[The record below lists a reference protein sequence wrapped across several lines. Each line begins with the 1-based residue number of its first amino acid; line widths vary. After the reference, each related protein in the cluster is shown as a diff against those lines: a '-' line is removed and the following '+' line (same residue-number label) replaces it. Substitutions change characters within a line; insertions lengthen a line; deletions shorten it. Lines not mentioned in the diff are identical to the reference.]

1 MASALL
7 ERRLPVFIRLFIITA
22 LACSAAL
29 AKGAIV
35 INEIHH
41 DPDVK
46 TELAE
51 FIELHNS
58 GDEPVDLGGWTI
70 EGGVAFTFPHG
81 TRLDGGAFV
90 VVAHNPA
97 QFKAKFGG
105 SPLGPWLGKLD
116 NDGERIELRDVTGQL
131 VDRVRYRLG
140 FPWPIVGDPPGYS
153 IELIHPDLD
162 NNDGHNWKPSVRGN
176 ASTKGS
182 TLVAKGSSWKYFK
195 GRREA
200 STPRTAWRKADF
212 DDSDWQTGRTPIG
225 YGENFMRTPLGDMRN
240 GYTSV
245 YFRKK
250 ITLKE
255 VKKIGALKLAL
266 QFDDGFNMWIN
277 GRHVAGSNMSTKEPR
292 FGTSASSAIEEHDY
306 VEFDLP
312 SPGAYLVEGGNIVT
326 IQAHNASKGGSSDFF
341 IDAELTASVGP
352 ANRGPTPGARN
363 SVFAPEPLPRLAKV
377 GHTPRQPKGGET
389 VVITAEPGSA
399 VAGSEVYA
407 EYQIV
412 SPGDYVS
419 IDDAAYGQNWI
430 RLPMKDLGQAGD
442 ASARDGVFS
451 ATVPKT
457 VQQHRRLIRYRVS
470 VKNALGQVATAP
482 YPGDPSPNFAYFCYD
497 GVPSWSGRAKPG
509 SKLVRYSSEALTR
522 VPVYHLISKKSDVE
536 KSTWNEQYRG
546 DNYKWNGTLVYD
558 GEVYDHI
565 RYRARGGVW
574 RYAMGKNMWKFDFN
588 RGHSFQARD
597 HYGREYDTRWD
608 KLNFSACIQQGNFQ
622 HRGEHGMFEAV
633 GFKLFELAGVE
644 APKTHWVHFRIID
657 EAKETGATQHN
668 GDFWGLYLAIE
679 QMDGR
684 FLDEHDLPD
693 GNLYKMEGGTGEL
706 NNQGSTAVTDKSDL
720 NTYLSRYKGNPSEN
734 WWRQNMDL
742 PRYYSYRTIVEGIHH
757 YDIGYGKNYFYY
769 LNPETQRWSTLPW
782 DLDLTWANNMY
793 GNGNDPFK
801 SKVLGKSVFKLE
813 YGNRAREILDLLFND
828 DEGYRLID
836 EFAAIID
843 EPTGR
848 LPSIVDADRA
858 MWDTHP
864 IMSSGKVNGGK
875 AGKGRFYQKAGTK
888 DFPGM
893 VKIMKNY
900 IRSRRNFILKSAA
913 RDTKHPNQPTI
924 TYVGSD
930 SHPVN
935 GLRFRSSA
943 YSGRGGKFARMKWRL
958 AEVSAPDA
966 PPYDPAQPRPYEI
979 NATWESDVLDKFTRE
994 IALPSGL
1001 AKVGH
1006 WYRARVRMLDDT
1018 QRWSHWSEPVEF
1030 RAGEPNTLESLK
1042 AHLVLSELMYNAPAG
1057 PDYDYLELHNLSADT
1072 TLDLGGVVVTG
1083 GVRFTAPA
1091 GFTLAPGQHA
1101 LLIGHD
1107 DEAAFRRHYKLA
1119 DQTTIVGTYGGKLAN
1134 NGETIRLQAAAGG
1147 ELLVTFRYSD
1157 DDNWPQSA
1165 DGEGHSLI
1173 PAVLDPAKQALGA
1186 LDSPDGWQPSLA
1198 KGGSP
1203 GGAEAKPA
1211 KDTDRD
1217 GLPDVWELAN
1227 GLNPEIDDSRADPD
1241 NDRANNLHEYFANTN
1256 PADPTSRLELA
1267 LALGQAGQLEAVFT
1281 LRAGCYYLLESA
1293 ETITGPWGAMPGD
1306 VFFPAKGIES
1316 ETRRVPLGQPGGRQK
1331 RFFRLQVKRL
1341 AE

>member
-1 MASALL
+1 
-7 ERRLPVFIRLFIITA
+7 
-22 LACSAAL
+22 
-29 AKGAIV
+29 
-35 INEIHH
+35 
-41 DPDVK
+41 
-46 TELAE
+46 
-51 FIELHNS
+51 
-58 GDEPVDLGGWTI
+58 
-70 EGGVAFTFPHG
+70 
-81 TRLDGGAFV
+81 
-90 VVAHNPA
+90 
-97 QFKAKFGG
+97 
-105 SPLGPWLGKLD
+105 
-116 NDGERIELRDVTGQL
+116 
-131 VDRVRYRLG
+131 
-140 FPWPIVGDPPGYS
+140 
-153 IELIHPDLD
+153 
-162 NNDGHNWKPSVRGN
+162 
-176 ASTKGS
+176 
-182 TLVAKGSSWKYFK
+182 
-195 GRREA
+195 
-200 STPRTAWRKADF
+200 
-212 DDSDWQTGRTPIG
+212 
-225 YGENFMRTPLGDMRN
+225 
-240 GYTSV
+240 
-245 YFRKK
+245 
-250 ITLKE
+250 
-255 VKKIGALKLAL
+255 
-266 QFDDGFNMWIN
+266 
-277 GRHVAGSNMSTKEPR
+277 
-292 FGTSASSAIEEHDY
+292 
-306 VEFDLP
+306 
-312 SPGAYLVEGGNIVT
+312 
-326 IQAHNASKGGSSDFF
+326 
-341 IDAELTASVGP
+341 
-352 ANRGPTPGARN
+352 
-363 SVFAPEPLPRLAKV
+363 
-377 GHTPRQPKGGET
+377 
-389 VVITAEPGSA
+389 
-399 VAGSEVYA
+399 
-407 EYQIV
+407 
-412 SPGDYVS
+412 
-419 IDDAAYGQNWI
+419 
-430 RLPMKDLGQAGD
+430 
-442 ASARDGVFS
+442 VFS

-1119 DQTTIVGTYGGKLAN
+1119 DETTIVGTYGGKLAN

-1306 VFFPAKGIES
+1306 VFFPAKGVES

>member
-1 MASALL
+1 MASGVLWM
-7 ERRLPVFIRLFIITA
+7 RSPVNSRLFVLVTFA
-22 LACSAAL
+22 SLTVL
-29 AKGAIV
+29 AKGAVV

-51 FIELHNS
+51 FIELHNT
-58 GDEPVDLGGWTI
+58 GDEPADLGGWTI
-70 EGGVAFTFPHG
+70 GGAVGFTFPDG
-81 TRLDGGAFV
+81 SKIDGGGFV
-90 VVAHNPA
+90 VIAHHPA

-116 NDGERIELRDVTGQL
+116 NDGERIELRDATGQL

-140 FPWPIVGDPPGYS
+140 FPWPVVGDPPGYS

-162 NNDGHNWKPSVRGN
+162 NNDGHNWRPSVRGD
-176 ASTKGS
+176 ASTKAN

-195 GRREA
+195 GKREA
-200 STPRTAWRKADF
+200 STPRDAWRKAAF
-212 DDSDWQTGRTPIG
+212 TESGWLTGRTPIG
-225 YGENFMRTPLGDMRN
+225 YGENFMKTTLGDMRN

-250 ITLKE
+250 IMVKDA
-255 VKKIGALKLAL
+255 KKIGALKLAL

-277 GRHVAGSNMSTKEPR
+277 GRHVAGSNLATKEPR
-292 FGTSASSAIEEHDY
+292 FGTNASSAIEEHDY

-312 SPGAYLVEGGNIVT
+312 SPGGYLVEGENIVA
-326 IQAHNASKGGSSDFF
+326 IQAHNASRGGSSDFF
-341 IDAELTASVGP
+341 IDVELKASVGP

-363 SVFAPEPLPRLAKV
+363 SVFAAEPLPRLAKV
-377 GHTPRQPKGGET
+377 DHAPRQPKGGEA
-389 VVITAEPGSA
+389 VVISTVPSVA

-407 EYQIV
+407 EYQVV
-412 SPGDYVS
+412 SPGSYVH
-419 IDDAAYGQNWI
+419 IDDATYERGWI
-430 RLPMKDLGQAGD
+430 KLPMNDLGQAGD
-442 ASARDGVFS
+442 ARARDGVFS
-451 ATVPKT
+451 ATVPKSA
-457 VQQHRRLIRYRVS
+457 QRHRNLIRYRVS
-470 VKNALGQVATAP
+470 VKTALGQLATAP

-497 GVPSWSGRAKPG
+497 GVPSWSGKAKPG
-509 SKLVRYSSEALTR
+509 AKVVEYDSRALTR
-522 VPVYHLISKKSDVE
+522 VPVYHLISKKTDVE
-536 KSTWNEQYRG
+536 NSTWNEKYGG
-546 DNYKWNGTLVYD
+546 DNYKWKGTLVYD

-597 HYGREYDTRWD
+597 QYDREYDTRWD

-622 HRGEHGMFEAV
+622 HRGEQGMFEAV
-633 GFKLFELAGVE
+633 GFKLFELANVE

-657 EAKETGATQHN
+657 EAEETGATQHN
-668 GDFWGLYLAIE
+668 GDFWGLYLVIE

-720 NTYLSRYKGNPSEN
+720 NSYLNRYKGNPPES

-742 PRYYSYRTIVEGIHH
+742 PRYFSYRTVVEGIHH

-769 LNPETQRWSTLPW
+769 LNPETQQWATLPW

-801 SKVLGKSVFKLE
+801 SKVLGKSVFKIE
-813 YGNRAREILDLLFND
+813 YGNRAREILDLLFNA

-836 EFAAIID
+836 EFAAVID

-848 LPSIVDADRA
+848 LPSIADADRA
-858 MWDTHP
+858 MWDYHP
-864 IMSSGKVNGGK
+864 IMSSGKVNGSK

-900 IRSRRNFILKSAA
+900 IRTRRNFILKSAA
-913 RDTKHPNQPTI
+913 RDTKHPDQPTI

-930 SHPVN
+930 GHPVN
-935 GLRFRSSA
+935 GLRFRSSMFA
-943 YSGRGGKFARMKWRL
+943 DSSGKFAGMKWRL

-966 PPYDPAQPRPYEI
+966 PPYDPAHPRPYEI
-979 NATWESDVLDKFTRE
+979 NATWESDVLTQFSQE

-1018 QRWSHWSEPVEF
+1018 QRWSHWSAPVEF
-1030 RAGEPNTLESLK
+1030 RSGEPDTLGSLK

-1057 PDYDYLELHNLSADT
+1057 PDYDYLELHNRSPDT
-1072 TLDLGGVVVTG
+1072 TLDLGGVVLTG

-1091 GFTLAPGQHA
+1091 GLTLAPGQYA
-1101 LLIGHD
+1101 LLIGND
-1107 DEAAFRRHYKLA
+1107 DEAAFRKHYSLA
-1119 DQTTIVGTYGGKLAN
+1119 DEAKILGAYGGKLAN
-1134 NGETIRLQAAAGG
+1134 NGETIRVQAAAGG
-1147 ELLVTFRYSD
+1147 EILVTFHYSD
-1157 DDNWPQSA
+1157 DDNWPQAA
-1165 DGEGHSLI
+1165 DGGGRSLI
-1173 PAVLDPAKQALGA
+1173 PTELDPAKQALGA
-1186 LDSPDGWQPSLA
+1186 LDNPAGWQPSA
-1198 KGGSP
+1198 AEGGSP
-1203 GGAEAKPA
+1203 GDAEAKPPEDA
-1211 KDTDRD
+1211 DRD
-1217 GLPDVWELAN
+1217 GLPDAWELAH
-1227 GLNPEIDDSRADPD
+1227 GLNPAIDDSAADPD
-1241 NDRANNLHEYFANTN
+1241 LDGASNLHEYFANTDPAN
-1256 PADPTSRLELA
+1256 PASRLALA

-1293 ETITGPWGAMPGD
+1293 ETVAGPWGAMPGD
-1306 VFFPAKGIES
+1306 VFFPEKGVET
-1316 ETRRVPLGQPGGRQK
+1316 ETRRVPVGLPGGGGK